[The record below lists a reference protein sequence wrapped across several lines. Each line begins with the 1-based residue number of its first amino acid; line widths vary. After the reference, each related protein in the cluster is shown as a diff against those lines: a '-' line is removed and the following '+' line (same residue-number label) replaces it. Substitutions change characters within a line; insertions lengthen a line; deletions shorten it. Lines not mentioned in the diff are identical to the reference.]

1 MDPLPFADG
10 FHYAGGALHCGDT
23 PVAEIA
29 RACGTPLYLYNLDAI
44 AARYRSYE
52 DAFAGIDHLT
62 CYAVKANSSL
72 AVLRALA
79 RAGSGFDVNSRGELY
94 RALRAGAD
102 PSRITMTGVGKTR
115 QDIDDGLAA
124 GILLFNA
131 ESVEECVR
139 IDEVANSRG
148 VIAVIVLRINP
159 DVDAHTHPY
168 IATGLAEH
176 KFGLSAADAE
186 AAIARIA
193 ALEHVQVAGFG
204 MHLGSMLF
212 DASPWIAGVGRLLA
226 FIDGVGPALRHP
238 VTYLNIGGGIG
249 VQYGDAQGAF
259 GPAALAASIAPLLPR
274 GIRLLSEPGRF
285 LVANAGILLSRAEYV
300 KRNNQRSF
308 LILDAGM
315 NDLIRP
321 ALYEA
326 YHEIRPVQLHP
337 GRANVPYDIVGPVC
351 ESGDTFAVQRPLRE
365 VREGELVAI
374 FSAGAYGA
382 TMSSTYNSR
391 PFAAEAVRENGA
403 WRLARARQTLEQ
415 MIENEQLPRV

>member
-1 MDPLPFADG
+1 MERFPFADG
-10 FHYAGGALHCGDT
+10 FHDADDALHCGGI
-23 PVAEIA
+23 PVADIA
-29 RACGTPLYLYNLDAI
+29 ADCGTPLYLYNLDAI

-52 DAFAGIDHLT
+52 DAFAGVEHLT
-62 CYAVKANSSL
+62 CYAVKANASL

-139 IDEVANSRG
+139 IDEVARNRG
-148 VIAVIVLRINP
+148 VVATVVLRINP

-186 AAIARIA
+186 SAIARVA
-193 ALEHVQVAGFG
+193 SLEHVRLAGFG

-212 DASPWIAGVGRLLA
+212 DAGPWLEGVRTLLA
-226 FIDGVGPALRHP
+226 FIERVRPSLRHP
-238 VTYLNIGGGIG
+238 VTHLNIGGGIG
-249 VQYGDAQGAF
+249 VPYGDAPVDF
-259 GPAALAASIAPLLPR
+259 GPGALVAAIAPLLPR
-274 GIRLLSEPGRF
+274 GVRLLSEPGRF
-285 LVANAGILLSRAEYV
+285 LVANAGVLLARAEYI

-337 GRANVPYDIVGPVC
+337 GRAIVPYDVVGPVC
-351 ESGDTFAVQRPLRE
+351 ESGDTFAVQRRMQE

-374 FSAGAYGA
+374 FSAGAYGSS
-382 TMSSTYNSR
+382 MSSTYNSR
-391 PFAAEAVRENGA
+391 PLAAEAVLENGA

-415 MIENEQLPRV
+415 LTENEHPAQE